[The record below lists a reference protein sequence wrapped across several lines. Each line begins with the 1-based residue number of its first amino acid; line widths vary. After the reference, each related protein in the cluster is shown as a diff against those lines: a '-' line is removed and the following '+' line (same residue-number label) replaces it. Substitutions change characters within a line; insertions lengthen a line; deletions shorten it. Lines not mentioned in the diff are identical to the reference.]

1 MAIKVKGLL
10 LNNLVFFGLLLS
22 AWAIFS
28 IEIKYFPTIP
38 LIISTNNADDWNRFF
53 LSLAYSYI
61 AGVIVYWLTVKLP
74 YLRNKKHL
82 HPIIQIKIK
91 NIGVHLMNMNLEFR
105 VSGNN
110 NPDISDV
117 DSVMALFTTKR
128 WREKCKWAEHYNC
141 RNVTEGYM
149 IDYYELQQIVGSLI
163 NDYKEYLTTD
173 QLQLLEILRG
183 RKVDQ
188 FFTSIKRGNHN
199 YEFSDYFYEKLLQP
213 SYRQMLEAYN
223 RLADQ

>member
-1 MAIKVKGLL
+1 MAKKIKGLL
-10 LNNLVFFGLLLS
+10 LNNLVLFGLLFS

-28 IEIKYFPTIP
+28 IEIKYIPTIP
-38 LIISTNNADDWNRFF
+38 LIISTDNADGWNRFF

-74 YLRNKKHL
+74 YSRNKKHL
-82 HPIIQIKIK
+82 HPIIKIKIK

-105 VSGNN
+105 VPGN

-128 WREKCKWAEHYNC
+128 WREKCNMAEHYKCN
-141 RNVTEGYM
+141 NVTEGF
-149 IDYYELQQIVGSLI
+149 IVDYYELQQIVGSLI

-173 QLQLLEILRG
+173 QLQLLEIIRV

-188 FFTSIKRGNHN
+188 FFTSIMRGNCN
-199 YEFSDYFYEKLLQP
+199 YEFSDYFYEKVLQP

-223 RLADQ
+223 RLAVL